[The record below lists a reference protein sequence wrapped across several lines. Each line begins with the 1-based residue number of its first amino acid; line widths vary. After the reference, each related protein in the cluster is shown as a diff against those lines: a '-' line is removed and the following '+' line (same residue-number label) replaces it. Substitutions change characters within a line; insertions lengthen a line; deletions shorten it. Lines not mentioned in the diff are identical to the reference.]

1 MKNNREFIQ
10 KTKKKFESQNCG
22 PARGASVVHVIVI
35 CVYIIIVI
43 GHNNQIFI
51 KKSCGP
57 AWLCPDNAFRVTAL
71 VTVGGAIAGVHRPGR
86 SADSE
91 SESACQAGLTP
102 SQHAELVTRTRVT
115 VLGPAVLSEPRS
127 GRRLR
132 RQAPGSR
139 AGAWWPKLGN
149 DQRRGSDSESLRLA
163 A

>member
-1 MKNNREFIQ
+1 M
-10 KTKKKFESQNCG
+10 
-22 PARGASVVHVIVI
+22 
-35 CVYIIIVI
+35 Y
-43 GHNNQIFI
+43 
-51 KKSCGP
+51 
-57 AWLCPDNAFRVTAL
+57 NAVRVTAL
-71 VTVGGAIAGVHRPGR
+71 VTVGGAFESTGLAAESG
-86 SADSE
+86 ADSE